1 MVNQIVLIGR
11 LGTDPEFKYLPSGTS
26 VTNFSLAT
34 SEKYKKNGEM
44 QEVTT
49 WHRVVAYGRL
59 AEVSSN
65 YLRKGSLAFVQGKLR
80 NNSWEDNEGKKHSD
94 YRVVVEKIAFLDPKK
109 VHERSPDESIPDD
122 DVPF

>member
-1 MVNQIVLIGR
+1 MVNQIILIGR
-11 LGTDPEFKYLPSGTS
+11 LGNDPELKYLQSGTA

-34 SEKYKKNGEM
+34 SEKYKKDGEL

-49 WHRVVAYGRL
+49 WHRVSAYGRL

-80 NNSWEDNEGKKHSD
+80 NNTWEDSDGNKHSD
-94 YRVVVEKIAFLDPKK
+94 LRVVVEKIAFLDPKK
-109 VHERSPDESIPDD
+109 VHERGPDESAPED